1 MRRHCFF
8 LFGFLISIV
17 SLFVSNSIFSQQV
30 KNGSAIDKLRA
41 YSGKAYQEKLFLHT
55 DREFYTS
62 GEVLWFKIYY
72 VDGAFHKPGELS
84 KIAYVEIINEKND
97 PVLQATVSLLPRESN
112 GSFYLPTSLSTGSYT
127 IRSYTNWMKNF
138 DAAYFFEK
146 RITIVNTINR
156 TETLAVKDAIDTPVV
171 NFFPEGG
178 NLVNDIQSKV
188 GFTITDKG
196 GGINNCRGYI
206 LDKNGDTVVSFSP
219 LKFGIGNFNFKP
231 LKGNT
236 YKAIVIL
243 PGGIQLIKAMPE
255 AFDNGYVMQLSENDR
270 GQVIINIQRKNNSET
285 GNSVEQLLLAAHTRQ
300 VLKVAEKIQVT
311 NNSNNGELII
321 DKNKIG
327 TGVIHFTLFNGNDQ
341 PVCERLFFVKP
352 SSGIS
357 LTVKSDENIYNR
369 REKINLTISTQKN
382 TEVNSSINLSA
393 SVFKIDELQMTEEA
407 TIGEYMW
414 LTSDLP
420 GNVESPGYYFS
431 DDAEAVKAADN
442 LMLTHGWRRFK
453 WDDIL
458 KGNDSFVKYLPE
470 INGQLVKGRVTDIRN
485 DQPAENILTYLSIT
499 GDPFGFYVAASDSN
513 GWVYYETKNF
523 YGSRQVIARPSI
535 ETDPLYKVEIL
546 KPFADGASERK
557 YTSYRLKE
565 DLKELFLQRSIDM
578 QVQNI
583 YSGDSV
589 RNFKEPLI
597 TDSLPFYGLPETGY
611 KLDDYKRFT
620 TMEEVLREYVT
631 QINIGTRNGNLVLKM
646 FNTYA
651 HEFYRGR
658 MFVLLDGVALS
669 DPDKMLTYNPLKVKK
684 LDVISNQ
691 YIIGP
696 STFIGVASFT
706 TYEGNFDGFE
716 LDPKLVAIDYN
727 GLQLH
732 REFYSPAYETKE
744 QLEKRIPDFRNT
756 LLWSPDINTDAEGK
770 ASLQFYSSDR
780 AGKYIV
786 VLQGINKN
794 GDPVSAFTIFLVE

>member
-1 MRRHCFF
+1 M
-8 LFGFLISIV
+8 GFVIFIV

-30 KNGSAIDKLRA
+30 NNGSAVDKLRA

-55 DREFYTS
+55 DREFYIS

-72 VDGAFHKPGELS
+72 VDGAFHKPGALS
-84 KIAYVEIINEKND
+84 RIAYVEIINEKND
-97 PVLQATVSLLPRESN
+97 PVLQATVSLLPGESN

-146 RITIVNTINR
+146 RITIVNTIN
-156 TETLAVKDAIDTPVV
+156 TSEALVVTDTINTPVV

-188 GFTITDKG
+188 GFTVTDTR

-206 LDKNGDTVVSFSP
+206 LDKNGDTVESFSP
-219 LKFGIGNFNFKP
+219 MKFGIGHFNFKP

-236 YKAIVIL
+236 YKAIVVF
-243 PGGIQLIKAMPE
+243 PGGIQLTKAMPE

-270 GQVIINIQRKNNSET
+270 GQIIINIQRKNNSEA
-285 GNSVEQLLLAAHTRQ
+285 GNTTEQLLLAVHTRQ
-300 VLKVAEKIQVT
+300 VLRVAEKIQVT
-311 NNSNNGELII
+311 NNNYNGELII
-321 DKNKIG
+321 DKNRIG
-327 TGVIHFTLFNGNDQ
+327 TGVVHFTLFNGNDQ

-357 LTVKSDENIYNR
+357 VTVKSDQNIYNSR
-369 REKINLTISTQKN
+369 KKISLTVSAQKD
-382 TEVNSSINLSA
+382 TEANSSINLSA
-393 SVFKIDELQMTEEA
+393 SVFKIDELQLTGDA
-407 TIGEYMW
+407 TIAEYMW

-420 GNVESPGYYFS
+420 NNVESPGYYFS
-431 DDAEAVKAADN
+431 NDANATKAADN

-485 DQPAENILTYLSIT
+485 DQPAANVHTYLSIT
-499 GDPFGFYVAASDSN
+499 GNPFGFYVAASDSH
-513 GWVYYETKNF
+513 GSVYFEVKNF
-523 YGSRQVIARPSI
+523 YGNRQVISRPGI
-535 ETDPLYKVEIL
+535 ETDSLYKVEIL
-546 KPFADGASERK
+546 NPFADGASGRK
-557 YTSYRLKE
+557 YTSYRLNE
-565 DLKELFLQRSIDM
+565 GLKAFLIQRSIDM

-583 YSGDSV
+583 YSGDSI

-597 TDSLPFYGLPETGY
+597 IDSLPFYGLPETEY

-631 QINIGTRNGNLVLKM
+631 QINVGVRNGNLILKL
-646 FNTYA
+646 FSTYA
-651 HEFYRGR
+651 RDFYRGR
-658 MFVLLDGVALS
+658 LFVLLDGVALS
-669 DPDKMLTYNPLKVKK
+669 DPDKILTYNPLKVKK

-696 STFIGVASFT
+696 CTFNGVVSFT

-732 REFYSPAYETKE
+732 REFYSPIYETKE

-780 AGKYIV
+780 AGKYIA

-794 GDPVSAFTIFLVE
+794 GDPVSAFTTFLVE

>member
-1 MRRHCFF
+1 MHRHGCF
-8 LFGFLISIV
+8 LFGFLIFIV
-17 SLFVSNSIFSQQV
+17 SLFENSKVFSQQAN
-30 KNGSAIDKLRA
+30 NGSAVDKLRS

-62 GEVLWFKIYY
+62 GEILWFKIYY
-72 VDGAFHKPGELS
+72 VDGAFHKPGGLS

-97 PVLQATVSLLPRESN
+97 PVLQATVSLLPGESN
-112 GSFYLPTSLSTGSYT
+112 GSFYLPTSLNTGNYT

-146 RITIVNTINR
+146 RITIVNTINVSA
-156 TETLAVKDAIDTPVV
+156 TVAVKDASDTPVV

-188 GFTITDKG
+188 GFTVTGKG

-206 LDKNGDTVVSFSP
+206 LDKNGDTVESFSP
-219 LKFGIGNFNFKP
+219 LKFGIGSFNFKP

-236 YKAIVIL
+236 YRAIVIL
-243 PGGIQLIKAMPE
+243 PGGIQLTKAMPE
-255 AFDNGYVMQLSENDR
+255 AFDNGYVMQLSENDK
-270 GQVIINIQRKNNSET
+270 GQVIINIQRKNNSEA
-285 GNSVEQLLLAAHTRQ
+285 GNSAEQLLIAAHTRQ
-300 VLKVAEKIQVT
+300 VLKMAEKIQVT
-311 NNSNNGELII
+311 NNNNNGELII

-327 TGVIHFTLFNGNDQ
+327 SGVIHFTLFNGKDQ

-352 SSGIS
+352 SPGVS
-357 LTVKSDENIYNR
+357 LTVKSDQNIYNSR
-369 REKINLTISTQKN
+369 KKINLIVSAQKN
-382 TEVNSSINLSA
+382 TEATSTINLSA
-393 SVFKIDELQMTEEA
+393 SVFKIDELQMTGEA
-407 TIGEYMW
+407 TIAEYMW

-431 DDAEAVKAADN
+431 NDADAIKAADN

-470 INGQLVKGRVTDIRN
+470 INGQLVKGRVTEIRN
-485 DQPAENILTYLSIT
+485 DQPAANILTYLSVT
-499 GDPFGFYVAASDSN
+499 GNPFGFYTATSDSN
-513 GWVYYETKNF
+513 GSVYFEAKDF
-523 YGSRQVIARPSI
+523 YGNRQVIGRPSI
-535 ETDPLYKVEIL
+535 ESDTLYKVEIL
-546 KPFADGASERK
+546 KPYADGAPGRRYS
-557 YTSYRLKE
+557 SYQLNE
-565 DLKELFLQRSIDM
+565 DLKKLILQRSIDM

-583 YSGDSV
+583 YSGDSI
-589 RNFKEPLI
+589 RNFKKPLI
-597 TDSLPFYGLPETGY
+597 TDSLPFYGRPEMEY

-631 QINIGTRNGNLVLKM
+631 LINVGVRNGNLVLKM
-646 FNTYA
+646 LSTHA
-651 HEFYRGR
+651 LDFYRVR
-658 MFVLLDGVALS
+658 MLVLLDGVALS
-669 DPDKMLTYNPLKVKK
+669 DPDKILTYNPLKVKR

-696 STFIGVASFT
+696 CTFYGVASFT
-706 TYEGNFDGFE
+706 TYDGNFDGFE

-770 ASLQFYSSDR
+770 ATLQFYSSDR
-780 AGKYIV
+780 AGKYIA

-794 GDPVSAFTIFLVE
+794 GDPVSAFTTFLVE